1 MTCALSLERWCG
13 IVGQAKLKG
22 KTMKSQR
29 IRSSVVAACS
39 ALAVIALWSQMASAA
54 EGSFERTLRV
64 SGPVNLEVETGAGNI
79 EVRSGDSNQVQVRGR
94 IRANEWFGHDSGERV
109 QRLQAN
115 PPILQSGNDI
125 RIGHIDDS
133 ELRRNISISYEIVV
147 PQNTQLR
154 SRTGSGNLVAG
165 SIRGP
170 AEASSGSGNVKIS
183 DIGEAVRA
191 DAGSGNIDL
200 DRIQGNVHAR
210 TGSGTI
216 RALAIAG
223 GFDGD
228 SGSGDLTLEQT
239 APGSVRVN
247 TGSGTLELRGVRGS
261 LEASA
266 GSGNIHA
273 EGDPTGAWTVHSGS
287 GGIKLRFPA
296 NAAFDLSAHTSSG
309 SIVVSHPLT
318 VQGSIGRKEV
328 RGKVLSGGVPVKV
341 ETGSGNVEIE

>member
-1 MTCALSLERWCG
+1 L
-13 IVGQAKLKG
+13 KKG
-22 KTMKSQR
+22 KTMKSR
-29 IRSSVVAACS
+29 IRFSVVAACS
-39 ALAVIALWSQMASAA
+39 VVAVIALWAQMAAAAA

-64 SGPVNLEVETGAGNI
+64 SGPVNLEVETGSGNI
-79 EVRSGDSNQVQVRGR
+79 EVRSGDSNQVEVRGR
-94 IRANEWFGHDSGERV
+94 IRANQWFGHDSGERV

-125 RIGHIDDS
+125 RIGHIEDS

-147 PQNTQLR
+147 PQNTQLH

-170 AEASSGSGNVKIS
+170 AEVSSGSGNVKIS
-183 DIGEAVRA
+183 DIAEAVRA

-200 DRIQGNVHAR
+200 DRIQGNVHAK

-228 SGSGDLTLEQT
+228 SGSGDLTLEQS

-273 EGDPTGAWTVHSGS
+273 EGAPTGAWTVHSGS

-296 NAAFDLSAHTSSG
+296 DAAFDLSARTSSG
-309 SIVVSHPLT
+309 SIVVNHPLT
-318 VQGSIGRKEV
+318 VQGSIGRKQV
-328 RGKVLSGGVPVKV
+328 RGKVLSGGVPVEV
-341 ETGSGNVEIE
+341 ETGSGNVDID

>member
-1 MTCALSLERWCG
+1 VVRNGSTSKN
-13 IVGQAKLKG
+13 QKG

-29 IRSSVVAACS
+29 VRFSVVAACS
-39 ALAVIALWSQMASAA
+39 ALAVIGLWSQMASAA

-79 EVRSGDSNQVQVRGR
+79 EVRSGDSSQVQVRGR

-200 DRIQGNVHAR
+200 DRIQGNVHAK

-266 GSGNIHA
+266 GSGNIRA

-309 SIVVSHPLT
+309 SIVVNHPLT